1 MLHQEAL
8 CAQTFPRECNKMM
21 NLVIRVLNKTIAQG
35 LNHRQFR
42 SLLDELDST
51 YPDLRL
57 HNKVRWLSRG
67 EVLNRFGGTA
77 VSLEHVK
84 TFLKIKWLS
93 FPELDQPDW
102 VEKLHFTVDMT
113 SHLNTLNKSL
123 QGKGSTTL
131 QMLEEVLAV
140 ERKMTVF
147 ARDVQRGTLLHF
159 PFLKEF
165 KVAHNQLNLVYFQQA
180 IIDMQTVFQQR
191 FCDFRKEKDMLSFP
205 ITPLEIDPLLLNMTA
220 FTAVNQCTFELELAD
235 IADKDV
241 WVSKFRSLRTDL
253 EDLARQKATLRQNH
267 KWSDLEKRQK
277 PDKLVFDTWNART
290 DSYINMK
297 KYAFGVLSIFGST
310 YLCEQS
316 FSVMNYLKN
325 EQRSRLTDESLQS
338 QMKLKVSSY
347 QANVDVLCSE
357 IQGQISH

>member
-1 MLHQEAL
+1 MAV
-8 CAQTFPRECNKMM
+8 PRGTE
-21 NLVIRVLNKTIAQG
+21 
-35 LNHRQFR
+35 
-42 SLLDELDST
+42 
-51 YPDLRL
+51 
-57 HNKVRWLSRG
+57 KVS
-67 EVLNRFGGTA
+67 
-77 VSLEHVK
+77 VSLENVK
-84 TFLKIKWLS
+84 TFLKIKGLS

-102 VEKLHFTVDMT
+102 VEKLHFMVDMT

-131 QMLEEVLAV
+131 QMLEEGLAF

-165 KVAHNQLNLVYFQQA
+165 KEAHNQLNLVYFQQA

-191 FCDFRKEKDMLSFP
+191 FCDFRKEKDTLSFP

-220 FTAVNQCTFELELAD
+220 FTAVNQCTLELELAD
-235 IADKDV
+235 IADKHV
-241 WVSKFRSLRTDL
+241 WVSKFRSLRAEL

-267 KWSDLEKRQK
+267 KWSDLEKLQK
-277 PDKLVFDTWNART
+277 PDKLVFDTWNAIL

-297 KYAFGVLSIFGST
+297 KYAFGVLSIFGAT